1 MEWGRSS
8 HFSLLLQIQ
17 SPKAHP
23 LLLKKPCCS
32 PTPCL
37 VDPTDVPLLTDHSLH
52 YPRPQLQQ
60 DSLGTHRLLW
70 PGKQISYLQ
79 ILTTP
84 STLPRSITHH
94 PWVCRIPHLHR
105 GLSSI
110 STPRRRT
117 KQISVEHRAFL
128 PLVKPLHPTPS
139 PFPFLSL
146 RP

>member
-79 ILTTP
+79 ILITP
-84 STLPRSITHH
+84 STPPRSIHESAASHTYAVASPQSQHQEE
-94 PWVCRIPHLHR
+94 
-105 GLSSI
+105 LSRFRWSI
-110 STPRRRT
+110 
-117 KQISVEHRAFL
+117 V
-128 PLVKPLHPTPS
+128 
-139 PFPFLSL
+139 LSYL
-146 RP
+146 L